1 MGGFIEAFHEGGI
14 WMYLILV
21 LGVFSVSIFL
31 ERVVYLFGKASVDK
45 DRFLANVQRAIL
57 AGDLNSAVNY
67 CSERSAPLTNIVRQG
82 LIAVM
87 NKGKEDEVQT
97 AMDVASLREVPLI
110 ERRTSFLPL
119 FANIATLL
127 GLLATIVAMINA
139 FKSVAAVD
147 PSQKATMLS
156 GAISEAMFGT
166 AGGLIVAI
174 PSLLAYAFLASK
186 TQRILDDIHEVS
198 VATLNLILQNRE
210 KFSK

>member
-1 MGGFIEAFHEGGI
+1 VGGFIEAFHEGGI

-119 FANIATLL
+119 FANIATRC
-127 GLLATIVAMINA
+127 
-139 FKSVAAVD
+139 SVC
-147 PSQKATMLS
+147 SRRS
-156 GAISEAMFGT
+156 S
-166 AGGLIVAI
+166 
-174 PSLLAYAFLASK
+174 
-186 TQRILDDIHEVS
+186 R
-198 VATLNLILQNRE
+198 
-210 KFSK
+210 